1 MMKAKSETSNYDPV
15 SARPKRNARPVTT
28 TSFAGYC
35 KGIVHKSSRVG
46 FQGRLATATAL
57 TVASLL
63 LRTVAAAAAAAAATI
78 DSGDH
83 ASRLLYVVTDLQ

>member
-1 MMKAKSETSNYDPV
+1 MTPSVPV
-15 SARPKRNARPVTT
+15 QSNARPVTT
-28 TSFAGYC
+28 TSLAGYC

-63 LRTVAAAAAAAAATI
+63 LLLLLAAAAI